1 MMPTPTALDLEVE
14 EILSR
19 LSDQATKFCE
29 LVAEGLPPEDAYA
42 RADLQEGGPHDLMAR
57 WDVRAAISALR
68 QRVLGDGPA
77 DARYLRMLLLHA
89 AHQAHAQ
96 GDHRGLVNAVRAV
109 AELDVLYPKEEPVTS
124 AAPVVVHVALNLPAR
139 ETPPSFLTVN
149 AERPAL
155 PAAVEVTLDR
165 ILE

>member
-19 LSDQATKFCE
+19 LSDQAAKFCE
-29 LVAEGLPPEDAYA
+29 MVAEGLPPEDAYA
-42 RADLQEGGPHDLMAR
+42 RAGLQEGGPHDLMTR

-109 AELDVLYPKEEPVTS
+109 AELDGLYPKEEPLTS
-124 AAPVVVHVALNLPAR
+124 AAPVLVHVSLQLPER
-139 ETPPSFLTVN
+139 ITPPSYLTVN
-149 AERPAL
+149 APRPSL
-155 PAAVEVTLDR
+155 SPSVEVSLDGTQ
-165 ILE
+165 E